1 MHLKTFIPRRGD
13 INRTKLTF
21 QLDFSA
27 NLGLAAFVIA
37 MFNSQVRIGVVGR
50 SSWWGWLVSFST
62 WSSFLSFGHT
72 AREEEYTEI
81 KTIFSTEFK
90 TIFSTELKAI
100 FIVLLTLTLILTVT
114 LTH

>member
-1 MHLKTFIPRRGD
+1 
-13 INRTKLTF
+13 
-21 QLDFSA
+21 
-27 NLGLAAFVIA
+27 

-81 KTIFSTEFK
+81 KTIFSTGFKTIFSAEFK
-90 TIFSTELKAI
+90 TIFSRELKAI
-100 FIVLLTLTLILTVT
+100 FIVLLTLTLTPTVT

>member
-1 MHLKTFIPRRGD
+1 
-13 INRTKLTF
+13 
-21 QLDFSA
+21 
-27 NLGLAAFVIA
+27 